1 MTGGSFASL
10 SRLKNGDKKPSVTV
24 TTSARHAAIALQRF
38 HIGVGRRTGRETTV
52 ADASFSAAGASVFS
66 SGAAAFC
73 AAAFFRMLAYIRSCA
88 PLSGSILSKA
98 VFTSFSFMRPHL
110 PM

>member
-66 SGAAAFC
+66 SGAAAF
-73 AAAFFRMLAYIRSCA
+73 FRMLAYIRSCA
-88 PLSGSILSKA
+88 PLSGSISSKA